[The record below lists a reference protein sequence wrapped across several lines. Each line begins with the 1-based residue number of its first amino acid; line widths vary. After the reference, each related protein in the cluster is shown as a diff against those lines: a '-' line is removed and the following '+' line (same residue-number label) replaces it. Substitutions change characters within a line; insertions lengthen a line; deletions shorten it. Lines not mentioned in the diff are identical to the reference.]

1 MHTGPVGGWGSAHKT
16 LLRVAAVAVAGV
28 LTGYLSL
35 IYGPREALFG
45 FTLAVIAVA
54 AALGMVLARRAV
66 HCAVLLAV
74 VMLVLAVLYLT
85 ARAPFLAFVQVIVY
99 TGAVLMLF
107 LFVLMIVGVSAADSM
122 RETIKGQRMAAG
134 LAAIALLVLLALTV
148 GHAAI
153 GPVPPVAGSY
163 GSANV
168 PKIATLI
175 FTRYF
180 YPFEVTSAL
189 LITAALGAMV
199 LAHRERTRP
208 RAGQRELS
216 RLRVASGLPTPL
228 PGPGTYARH
237 NAVDIPA
244 LLPDGSP
251 ARLSVSPVIA
261 RRSPARTVPGA
272 PAPGGAVAAGPAP
285 AGPVAGV
292 LPPGEDS
299 DEGTAGEDP
308 RS

>member
-1 MHTGPVGGWGSAHKT
+1 MSA
-16 LLRVAAVAVAGV
+16 AGV
-28 LTGYLSL
+28 LAASGASAGGTFAFWL
-35 IYGPREALFG
+35 
-45 FTLAVIAVA
+45 LAIISVA
-54 AALGMVLARRAV
+54 AALGMILARRAV

-237 NAVDIPA
+237 NAVDFPA

-251 ARLSVSPVIA
+251 AQLSVSPVIA
-261 RRSPARTVPGA
+261 RRSAARAVPGG
-272 PAPGGAVAAGPAP
+272 PATGGAAAGGQVQGPPA
-285 AGPVAGV
+285 AGGPVAGL
-292 LPPGEDS
+292 LPPDEDA
-299 DEGTAGEDP
+299 GPGPAGEDP

>member
-1 MHTGPVGGWGSAHKT
+1 VSA
-16 LLRVAAVAVAGV
+16 AAVLAAGGGSSAGGTFTFWV
-28 LTGYLSL
+28 LA
-35 IYGPREALFG
+35 I
-45 FTLAVIAVA
+45 IAVV
-54 AALGMVLARRAV
+54 AALGMVASRRAV

-74 VMLVLAVLYLT
+74 VMLVLAVLYAT

-107 LFVLMIVGVSAADSM
+107 LFVLMIVGVSAADSL
-122 RETIKGQRMAAG
+122 RETIRGQRLAAG
-134 LAAIALLVLLALTV
+134 LAAIALFALLALTI

-153 GPVPPVAGSY
+153 GPVGPVAGNY
-163 GSANV
+163 AVANV
-168 PKIATLI
+168 PRIATLI

-180 YPFEVTSAL
+180 FPFEVTSAL

-208 RAGQRELS
+208 RLTQREMS
-216 RLRVASGLPTPL
+216 EMRVASGLPTPL

-251 ARLSVSPVIA
+251 STLSVSPVIA
-261 RRSPARTVPGA
+261 RRSPARAVPGG
-272 PAPGGAVAAGPAP
+272 PGTQVTGRPGGAVAEVLAPGADDGGDAADPGGQAGPDP
-285 AGPVAGV
+285 GGEAGPDPRLDVG
-292 LPPGEDS
+292 GED
-299 DEGTAGEDP
+299 ERP
-308 RS
+308 

>member
-1 MHTGPVGGWGSAHKT
+1 VSA
-16 LLRVAAVAVAGV
+16 AAVLSAGGGASAGG
-28 LTGYLSL
+28 T
-35 IYGPREALFG
+35 
-45 FTLAVIAVA
+45 FTFWLLAIISVA

-74 VMLVLAVLYLT
+74 VMLVLAVLYAT

-107 LFVLMIVGVSAADSM
+107 LFVLMIVGVSAIDSM
-122 RETIKGQRMAAG
+122 RETIRGQRLAAG
-134 LAAIALLVLLALTV
+134 LGAIALLVLLALTV

-153 GPVPPVAGSY
+153 GPVGPVTGNYAV
-163 GSANV
+163 ANV
-168 PKIATLI
+168 PRIATLI

-180 YPFEVTSAL
+180 FPFEVTSAL

-208 RAGQRELS
+208 RLTQREMS
-216 RLRVASGLPTPL
+216 KKRVASGLPTPL

-237 NAVDIPA
+237 NAVDTPA

-251 ARLSVSPVIA
+251 STLSVSPVIA
-261 RRSPARTVPGA
+261 RRSPARAVPGG
-272 PAPGGAVAAGPAP
+272 PGTQVTGRPGGAVAE
-285 AGPVAGV
+285 V
-292 LPPGEDS
+292 LPPGADPGGHADEDLGQETGA
-299 DEGTAGEDP
+299 DPRLDVGGEDERP
-308 RS
+308 

>member
-1 MHTGPVGGWGSAHKT
+1 MSA
-16 LLRVAAVAVAGV
+16 AGV
-28 LTGYLSL
+28 LAAGAGSAAGT
-35 IYGPREALFG
+35 ATFWV
-45 FTLAVIAVA
+45 LAVIAVA

-153 GPVPPVAGSY
+153 GPVPPVAGNY

-208 RAGQRELS
+208 RASQRELS

-237 NAVDIPA
+237 NAVDFPA

-251 ARLSVSPVIA
+251 AQLSVSPVIA
-261 RRSPARTVPGA
+261 RRSAARAVPGG
-272 PAPGGAVAAGPAP
+272 PATGGAAAGGQVQAPPA
-285 AGPVAGV
+285 AGGPVAGL
-292 LPPGEDS
+292 LPPDEDA
-299 DEGTAGEDP
+299 GPGPAGEDP

>member
-1 MHTGPVGGWGSAHKT
+1 VSA
-16 LLRVAAVAVAGV
+16 AAVLSAGSGASAGGTFAFW
-28 LTGYLSL
+28 L
-35 IYGPREALFG
+35 
-45 FTLAVIAVA
+45 LAIISVA
-54 AALGMVLARRAV
+54 AALGMVMARRAV

-74 VMLVLAVLYLT
+74 VMLVLAVLYAT

-122 RETIKGQRMAAG
+122 RETIRGQRIAAG
-134 LAAIALLVLLALTV
+134 LGAIALLVLLALTV
-148 GHAAI
+148 GHAVI
-153 GPVPPVAGSY
+153 GPVGPVTGNYAV
-163 GSANV
+163 ANV
-168 PKIATLI
+168 PRIATLI

-180 YPFEVTSAL
+180 FPFEVTSAL

-208 RAGQRELS
+208 RLTQRDMS
-216 RLRVASGLPTPL
+216 KMRVASGLPTPL

-251 ARLSVSPVIA
+251 STLSVSPVIA
-261 RRSPARTVPGA
+261 RRSRARAVPGG
-272 PAPGGAVAAGPAP
+272 PGTQVTGRPGGAVAE
-285 AGPVAGV
+285 V
-292 LPPGEDS
+292 LPPGADPAGDADKDLGGETGADPRLNA
-299 DEGTAGEDP
+299 GGEDERP
-308 RS
+308 